1 MNTLRAQ
8 LSREITKERAS
19 SSGQSADE
27 LYYSTWIHYD
37 KMKFLVPMLKV
48 SKSRDTM
55 KRKAADC
62 ESSDVESDSCP
73 PTKKQSIAEKKLE
86 LLTKCTDALASK
98 SRPSETSLTPKVS
111 NFALYVDERLNQ
123 MNSRLRKLTE
133 KRINDA
139 IFDAEMTEYQPPEQ
153 AFPRSFPVP
162 PTSLF
167 PPTSFMEF
175 LQGSSGQVVPNNNQ

>member
-1 MNTLRAQ
+1 MEHATYSKRDVKDVKELAWSNISMTPVSSIKSKMNTLRAQ

-37 KMKFLVPMLKV
+37 KMKFLVPMLRV

-73 PTKKQSIAEKKLE
+73 PTKKQSIAEKNL
-86 LLTKCTDALASK
+86 
-98 SRPSETSLTPKVS
+98 
-111 NFALYVDERLNQ
+111 NF
-123 MNSRLRKLTE
+123 
-133 KRINDA
+133 
-139 IFDAEMTEYQPPEQ
+139 
-153 AFPRSFPVP
+153 
-162 PTSLF
+162 
-167 PPTSFMEF
+167 
-175 LQGSSGQVVPNNNQ
+175 